1 MGSIPANRINVVV
14 FDLCNFTLIGIVL
27 SAAFNFMWHLRFYA
41 GASDL
46 ESEDVSIV
54 KRALRYDKKTVFWK
68 LETQVIFFTYKDLK
82 KSRRNFCFQEL
93 KIT

>member
-1 MGSIPANRINVVV
+1 MKSVVSLPIGAIQANQINVVV

-46 ESEDVSIV
+46 QSDDVSII
-54 KRALRYDKKTVFWK
+54 KRALRYNTRILF
-68 LETQVIFFTYKDLK
+68 
-82 KSRRNFCFQEL
+82 
-93 KIT
+93 